1 MRLSNGTEQKAG
13 PGRGLGW
20 NFQCQL
26 PNPFAH
32 FLISLS
38 RRVLTTGLLQLAT
51 GLIFSIC
58 GFSGLQGCKERTE
71 AASGKSAENEGDP
84 PRAPAAAAAAPPL
97 PRRQA
102 LLRIREP
109 PFRPPLPLPP
119 GQPHPP
125 APPPPRAPRTRPA
138 GLLPPPSPPF
148 PPRTRPPADLQ

>member
-58 GFSGLQGCKERTE
+58 GFSGLQGE
-71 AASGKSAENEGDP
+71 AQRMRGILLG
-84 PRAPAAAAAAPPL
+84 
-97 PRRQA
+97 RRQQ
-102 LLRIREP
+102 P
-109 PFRPPLPLPP
+109 PPLPLFPAAKRSAALANLLFARLCRFLP
-119 GQPHPP
+119 ASPILRLLLLALLALVPP
-125 APPPPRAPRTRPA
+125 AF
-138 GLLPPPSPPF
+138 LLFLWLS
-148 PPRTRPPADLQ
+148 L